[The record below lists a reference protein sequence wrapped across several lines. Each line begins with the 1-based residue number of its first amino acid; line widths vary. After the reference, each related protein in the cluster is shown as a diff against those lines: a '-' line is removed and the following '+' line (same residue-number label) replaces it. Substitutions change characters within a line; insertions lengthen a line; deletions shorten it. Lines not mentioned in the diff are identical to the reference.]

1 MHTQTSYKHCG
12 VGRGRRELFSAFRLQ
27 RRTWRQKRRRA
38 RIARRLA
45 LTNNQ
50 QDRLDALLSAFGES
64 RARAKVAEV
73 FRQLDEL
80 LQQSDSSS
88 EALATILRGGLKKLD
103 TEIEGVAARA
113 SEFLESLDNVQ
124 RDTLRDALRQRLR

>member
-1 MHTQTSYKHCG
+1 M
-12 VGRGRRELFSAFRLQ
+12 
-27 RRTWRQKRRRA
+27 
-38 RIARRLA
+38 
-45 LTNNQ
+45 TNNQ